1 MGELM
6 DAARIDLLLRELA
19 TRLVGIKA
27 PAGIRIVG
35 GAAIALMNP
44 DREATF
50 DIDALLLPRDP
61 ILAVANQMSG
71 VQGLPANW
79 INTAVVA
86 YVPPVGAEDWVELL
100 TFQEVRVSIGS
111 PEMLLSM
118 KLLAN
123 RGRRDS
129 TDIEFLLEECGV
141 TSLEQAQV
149 IFERYHAQDVISD
162 AANERIGNWLA
173 RNDEIQGV

>member
-1 MGELM
+1 
-6 DAARIDLLLRELA
+6 
-19 TRLVGIKA
+19 
-27 PAGIRIVG
+27 
-35 GAAIALMNP
+35 
-44 DREATF
+44 
-50 DIDALLLPRDP
+50 
-61 ILAVANQMSG
+61 
-71 VQGLPANW
+71 
-79 INTAVVA
+79 
-86 YVPPVGAEDWVELL
+86 
-100 TFQEVRVSIGS
+100 
-111 PEMLLSM
+111 M

>member
-71 VQGLPANW
+71 EQGLPANW

-86 YVPPVGAEDWVELL
+86 
-100 TFQEVRVSIGS
+100 
-111 PEMLLSM
+111 
-118 KLLAN
+118 
-123 RGRRDS
+123 
-129 TDIEFLLEECGV
+129 
-141 TSLEQAQV
+141 
-149 IFERYHAQDVISD
+149 
-162 AANERIGNWLA
+162 
-173 RNDEIQGV
+173 